1 MGDTGQGGNIAG
13 RSGTMTVSVEQ
24 AQPVDVPTIAVVIP
38 AFNVKNYVREAIE
51 SVRQQTVSPDEV
63 IIIDDGS
70 TDGTTEVLADYADL
84 PGFRVIRTENN
95 GLGPARNL
103 GRMLARSQYIY
114 FFDSDDLI
122 KENFVER
129 IREIIQE
136 NGNPDM
142 IIFLA
147 ENFRDHDCDHP
158 DFAHYRRSLRG
169 RFSQDDCLL
178 TELTRRREIYAAAWL
193 YVTKSALWSENRLVF
208 PPIIHEDEPVYF
220 PLLALSRSTVVV
232 PEVYYRRRIRAGSIM
247 TGGVDA
253 RNVSGFLRNLNETME
268 FMARE
273 PDLVEAELS
282 AWRFRLR
289 EFGVRYVNC
298 CRTTGHDIMWN
309 SVLASILTVRQ
320 ISYFFLLA
328 YLASP
333 EWVKT
338 LLRKIK
344 RICIR

>member
-1 MGDTGQGGNIAG
+1 
-13 RSGTMTVSVEQ
+13 MTELLEQ
-24 AQPVDVPTIAVVIP
+24 AQPMNVPTIAVVIP

-70 TDGTTEVLADYADL
+70 TDGTSEVLADYADL
-84 PGFRVIRTENN
+84 SGFLVIRTENN

-103 GRMLARSQYIY
+103 GRMLARSRYIY

-129 IREIIQE
+129 LREIIIE

-142 IIFLA
+142 ILFA
-147 ENFRDHDCDHP
+147 GEVFRDQDCDHP
-158 DFAHYRRSLRG
+158 YWVDNRRSVQG
-169 RFSQDDCLL
+169 RFSRHECLL
-178 TELTRRREIYAAAWL
+178 TELTRRGELACAASL
-193 YVTKSALWSENRLVF
+193 YVTKSALWSVNRLAF
-208 PPIIHEDEPVYF
+208 PPIIHEDEAVFF

-232 PEVYYRRRIRAGSIM
+232 PEAYYRRRIRAGSIM

-253 RNVSGFLRNLNETME
+253 RNVSGELRNLNETME
-268 FMARE
+268 FMARY
-273 PDLVEAELS
+273 PDLVKAELS

-289 EFGVRYVNC
+289 KFGLRYVKF
-298 CRTTGHDIMWN
+298 CRATGHDVAWN

-320 ISYFFLLA
+320 ARYFFRLGYA
-328 YLASP
+328 ASP
-333 EWVKT
+333 GWVKT
-338 LLRKIK
+338 SLRKTGILHIV
-344 RICIR
+344 RLARYLFRLLT